1 MPVKEGPRA
10 ATPDD
15 SRKPDLAGGL
25 GESSSSYPAIC
36 VSGATSVAPHIQG
49 GRHIEAIGH
58 LAQRSV
64 RRQADCFRF
73 PHRILFMTGLN
84 SWDMRNRRSKSCRL
98 LKSPVRY
105 KTNHHH
111 AGADARTRAFAAN

>member
-64 RRQADCFRF
+64 RRQGYAQNTRKKFHAQPCKSNN
-73 PHRILFMTGLN
+73 MNKN
-84 SWDMRNRRSKSCRL
+84 S
-98 LKSPVRY
+98 
-105 KTNHHH
+105 
-111 AGADARTRAFAAN
+111 